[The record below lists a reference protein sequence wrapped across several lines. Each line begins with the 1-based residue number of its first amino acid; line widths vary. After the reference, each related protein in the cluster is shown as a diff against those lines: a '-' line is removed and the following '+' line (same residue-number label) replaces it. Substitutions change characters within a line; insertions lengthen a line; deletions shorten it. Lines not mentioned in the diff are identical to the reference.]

1 MEIWTDEPD
10 KICKHCGHVNARPIG
25 TSCVEWCAYARE
37 CVGAE
42 KLEKILKAAKG

>member
-1 MEIWTDEPD
+1 M
-10 KICKHCGHVNARPIG
+10 NARPIG

-42 KLEKILKAAKG
+42 KLEKLLKATKG